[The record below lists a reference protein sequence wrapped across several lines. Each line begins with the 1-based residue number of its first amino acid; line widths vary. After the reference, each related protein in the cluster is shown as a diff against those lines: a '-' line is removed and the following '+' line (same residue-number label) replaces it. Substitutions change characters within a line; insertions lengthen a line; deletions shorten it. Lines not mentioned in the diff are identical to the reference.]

1 MAGLP
6 RPRQARLRVRRSSP
20 SNSSLLACAALL
32 LLLLGCVQRPAAGAA
47 AQVRAVPLVAADGA
61 ALPHRIGALEL
72 LGAYELQS
80 RDRDFGGISAARLQ
94 GDRLLLLSD
103 RSHLFELGWTVHGAG
118 QPFTMPLRRERELTT
133 AQGRPLD
140 AEAMVVGPGDELLV
154 GDEET
159 GRLFAFGR
167 GPAMPVRHPVDL
179 PGPFAEHRPTN
190 EGVEALARLPDGSL
204 LALSEGAW
212 EQDGL
217 HSLVRVGDDG
227 AQLLQYRCPQGFQ
240 PTDADVAGGRLF
252 VLERRISLLR
262 GWQSRVVAVPLETL
276 DDPAATAIQG
286 QELAVI
292 SGAGLGEN
300 YEALSVEQTPDG
312 AFRMLIV
319 ADDNFN
325 EFQRTQLLELGWRP

>member
-1 MAGLP
+1 MTPKQWSSAP
-6 RPRQARLRVRRSSP
+6 AMSFSWRTRRRG
-20 SNSSLLACAALL
+20 ACS
-32 LLLLGCVQRPAAGAA
+32 RS
-47 AQVRAVPLVAADGA
+47 VAAPRCPSGTPSTSPA
-61 ALPHRIGALEL
+61 R
-72 LGAYELQS
+72 S
-80 RDRDFGGISAARLQ
+80 RS
-94 GDRLLLLSD
+94 
-103 RSHLFELGWTVHGAG
+103 T
-118 QPFTMPLRRERELTT
+118 
-133 AQGRPLD
+133 GRPTR
-140 AEAMVVGPGDELLV
+140 E
-154 GDEET
+154 
-159 GRLFAFGR
+159 
-167 GPAMPVRHPVDL
+167 
-179 PGPFAEHRPTN
+179 
-190 EGVEALARLPDGSL
+190 VEALARLPDGSL

-276 DDPAATAIQG
+276 DDPAASAIQG

-325 EFQRTQLLELGWRP
+325 EFQRTLLLELGWRP

>member
-1 MAGLP
+1 L
-6 RPRQARLRVRRSSP
+6 L
-20 SNSSLLACAALL
+20 SNSPLLAWAALS
-32 LLLLGCVQRPAAGAA
+32 LLLLGCAQRPAAGAA
-47 AQVRAVPLVAADGA
+47 VQTRAVLLMAAEGA

-80 RDRDFGGISAARLQ
+80 GDRDFGGISAARLQ

-133 AQGRPLD
+133 AEGRPLD
-140 AEAMVVGPGDELLV
+140 AEAMVAGRGEELLV
-154 GDEET
+154 ADEEM

-167 GPAMPVRHPVDL
+167 GGGMPIRDPVNL
-179 PGPFAEHRPTN
+179 PGPFKEHRPTN

-212 EQDGL
+212 EPDGS
-217 HSLVRVGDDG
+217 HSLVRIGDDG
-227 AQLLQYRCPQGFQ
+227 AQLLQYRCPEGFR
-240 PTDADVAGGRLF
+240 PTDADVAGDRLF

-262 GWQSRVVAVPLETL
+262 GWQSRVVVVPLEVL
-276 DDPAATAIQG
+276 DDPAATAIEG

-292 SGAGLGEN
+292 SGAQLGEN
-300 YEALSVEQTPDG
+300 YEGLSVERTPDG

-325 EFQRTQLLELGWRP
+325 DFQRTQLLELGWRP